1 MRTISTDRPR
11 RRRAPAL
18 LLAGLLA
25 AGCGMPDDPA
35 DVTSPADA
43 VDEDTFVA
51 VFVAL
56 RRAAASAPTDE
67 AFARDRD
74 RILGERGVT
83 EPDLERFIDDH
94 AEDVQYLSE
103 VWDRIDRTLRG
114 ELDANGDPVQVPDAD
129 LEGDGGSS

>member
-1 MRTISTDRPR
+1 MHTIAPR
-11 RRRAPAL
+11 RPGGRRAPAL

-25 AGCGMPDDPA
+25 AGCGTPDDPA
-35 DVTSPADA
+35 DVPPPADG

-51 VFVAL
+51 VFVEL
-56 RRAAASAPTDE
+56 RRAAASAPTDQ

-74 RILGERGVT
+74 RILAERGVT
-83 EPDLERFIDDH
+83 EPHLERFIDDH

-114 ELDANGDPVQVPDAD
+114 ELDANGDPAQAPDAD

>member
-1 MRTISTDRPR
+1 MHKISTRGPR
-11 RRRAPAL
+11 GRRSPAL

-25 AGCGMPDDPA
+25 AGCGTPDDPA
-35 DVTSPADA
+35 DIAQPAGA

-74 RILGERGVT
+74 RILAERAVT

-94 AEDVQYLSE
+94 ADDVQYLSE

-114 ELDANGDPVQVPDAD
+114 ELDADGNPVQAGTAAQ
-129 LEGDGGSS
+129 EGDGDSS

>member
-1 MRTISTDRPR
+1 MHTIVTLRPR
-11 RRRAPAL
+11 CLPPSAL
-18 LLAGLLA
+18 LVAALVA
-25 AGCGMPDDPA
+25 AGCAGSETPA
-35 DVTSPADA
+35 ADA

-56 RRAAASAPTDE
+56 RRAAASAPTDQ

-74 RILGERGVT
+74 RILAEHGVT

-94 AEDVQYLSE
+94 ADDVQHLSE

-114 ELDANGDPVQVPDAD
+114 ELDADGNPVQAGTAPQ
-129 LEGDGGSS
+129 EGDGDSS